1 MCMHTATE
9 SPWDRVKLVAVGLG
23 VAVGGFVVG
32 IGAILVLAV
41 LIFGLGV
48 ELSEPEFLIVSLIG
62 LQGIGFPTVGYA
74 YIRYTGRS
82 LRTFVPVR
90 VPGVRDIALIVG
102 GWFGALMAV
111 GLVSYLI
118 QVLGLVPAQNSAG
131 QVIMDNPGFVPYL
144 IPFVFLLNGPGE
156 EFLFR
161 GVLQGRFREAF
172 GPVGAIVLATLMFAP
187 MHIFS
192 LQGGLEA
199 ALVTISV
206 LTVPSLVFGAL
217 YEYSG
222 NFVVPALV
230 HGLYNATLFGS
241 IYLAAEYGPETQQA
255 LLIL

>member
-1 MCMHTATE
+1 MHTATE

-32 IGAILVLAV
+32 VGAILVLALLV
-41 LIFGLGV
+41 FGLGV

-90 VPGVRDIALIVG
+90 VPGLRDIALIVG
-102 GWFGALMAV
+102 GWFGALIAV
-111 GLVSYLI
+111 GLASYLI
-118 QVLGLVPAQNSAG
+118 QTLGLVPAQNNAG
-131 QVIMDNPGFVPYL
+131 QIISDNPGFVPYL

-192 LQGGLEA
+192 LVGSPAA
-199 ALVTISV
+199 ALVTISL

-241 IYLAAEYGPETQQA
+241 VYLAAEYGPETQPA

>member
-1 MCMHTATE
+1 MHTATG

-32 IGAILVLAV
+32 IGAMIVLAL

-82 LRTFVPVR
+82 LRTFVPMR
-90 VPGVRDIALIVG
+90 VPGLRDIALVIG

-131 QVIMDNPGFVPYL
+131 QIIMENPGFVPYL

-192 LQGGLEA
+192 LVGSPEA
-199 ALVTISV
+199 ALVTISI

-241 IYLAAEYGPETQQA
+241 VYLAAEYGPETPQA